1 MGGKAKPTKHT
12 AKELAKKVCR
22 AASGHRWQEAP
33 NPKTFV
39 PCLKQAA
46 ECIRVAWEQ
55 DFEANV
61 NRGGGA
67 AGAAQR
73 KGGQCGFKCYV
84 CLCAQPSEK
93 SLQIHWDAKHDG
105 MTLDI
110 ERARQVILQ

>member
-12 AKELAKKVCR
+12 AKELARKVCR
-22 AASGHRWQEAP
+22 PASGRRWHESP
-33 NPKTFV
+33 NPKIFV
-39 PCLKQAA
+39 LDSKQLLSV
-46 ECIRVAWEQ
+46 RVAWEQ

-93 SLQIHWDAKHDG
+93 SLQIHWEAKHDG

-110 ERARQVILQ
+110 ERARQVILP

>member
-1 MGGKAKPTKHT
+1 MHDA
-12 AKELAKKVCR
+12 R
-22 AASGHRWQEAP
+22 ARTHLS
-33 NPKTFV
+33 V
-39 PCLKQAA
+39 
-46 ECIRVAWEQ
+46 RVAWEQ

-93 SLQIHWDAKHDG
+93 SLQIHWEAKHDG

-110 ERARQVILQ
+110 ERARQVILL

>member
-12 AKELAKKVCR
+12 AKELARKVCCP
-22 AASGHRWQEAP
+22 ASGRRWHESP
-33 NPKTFV
+33 NPKIFV
-39 PCLKQAA
+39 LDSKQ
-46 ECIRVAWEQ
+46 ILSVRVAWEQ

-93 SLQIHWDAKHDG
+93 SLQIHWEAKHDG

-110 ERARQVILQ
+110 ERARQVILL